1 MISINVLGTGCA
13 KCKKAEKIVRE
24 AVAESG
30 VEATVE
36 KVEDLQK
43 IVSYGVFT
51 TPAVVIDGKVKVS
64 GRVPSKQDVL
74 GWLS

>member
-1 MISINVLGTGCA
+1 MIINVLGTGCA
-13 KCKKAEKIVRE
+13 KCKKTEQIVRE

-43 IVSYGVFT
+43 IVAYGVFT
-51 TPAVVIDGKVKVS
+51 TPAVVVDGEVKVS
-64 GRVPSKQDVL
+64 GRMPSIKEVL
-74 GWLS
+74 GWLG